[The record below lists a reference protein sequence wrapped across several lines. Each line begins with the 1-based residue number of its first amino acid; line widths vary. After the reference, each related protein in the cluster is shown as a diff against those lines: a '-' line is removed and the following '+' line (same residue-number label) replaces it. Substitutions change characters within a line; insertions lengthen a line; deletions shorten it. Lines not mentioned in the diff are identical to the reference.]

1 VRPNTALRI
10 PSLAASP
17 GTRLHYWLWGGTF
30 AAVYFL
36 IERASFLEQ
45 LDGIGIT
52 LWSPSAGASVVFL
65 LLAGV
70 RFTPFIF
77 LASVITDF
85 AIYSGPRG
93 LLAPIATSVVLAI
106 GFTGLSR
113 VLEKVWHA
121 RKVGLSRVLVFLAVV
136 PVGILLL
143 AFAYCFVLYLCGIL
157 FLDRFLIA
165 LRNFWIGNTLGIIT
179 LVPAAVSV
187 LRANADRRSLPRREL
202 VSAAIFAALLI
213 AALWIIFGLRRAHEY
228 QLFYL
233 LFIPVVWIAVR
244 AGYAGVSLAL
254 PVVHLLIVRIATMLG
269 YADYDF
275 IAFQMLMLVL
285 SATGL
290 LLGAAVTEARSSA
303 ERMRLRET
311 ELARATRQALVGATG
326 TAVAHE
332 ISQPLAATTNYL
344 HAARRMLLAPDGDR
358 RAEAAAALAKAETEA
373 RRVRETL
380 ERVREYVAS
389 GRLQLSDVDLEAVI
403 AKIVTLI
410 RHDALERGVR
420 IETSTKPYLPTVR
433 GDAIQLEQLFL
444 NLIWNAVDA
453 ASSMVTVNC
462 LQRADRL
469 VIEVQ
474 DNGPG
479 VSAAVADRLFE
490 PFESTKLNGMGLGLT
505 LVRQIVDAHAGALTW
520 SNLSSGGA
528 RFTVELRIDGP

>member
-1 VRPNTALRI
+1 
-10 PSLAASP
+10 
-17 GTRLHYWLWGGTF
+17 
-30 AAVYFL
+30 
-36 IERASFLEQ
+36 
-45 LDGIGIT
+45 
-52 LWSPSAGASVVFL
+52 
-65 LLAGV
+65 
-70 RFTPFIF
+70 
-77 LASVITDF
+77 
-85 AIYSGPRG
+85 
-93 LLAPIATSVVLAI
+93 
-106 GFTGLSR
+106 
-113 VLEKVWHA
+113 
-121 RKVGLSRVLVFLAVV
+121 
-136 PVGILLL
+136 
-143 AFAYCFVLYLCGIL
+143 
-157 FLDRFLIA
+157 
-165 LRNFWIGNTLGIIT
+165 
-179 LVPAAVSV
+179 
-187 LRANADRRSLPRREL
+187 

-213 AALWIIFGLRRAHEY
+213 AALWIIFGLRRANEY

-303 ERMRLRET
+303 ERIRRQET

-332 ISQPLAATTNYL
+332 ISQPLAATTNYI
-344 HAARRMLLAPDGDR
+344 HAARRMLFASDGDR

-403 AKIVTLI
+403 AKIVSVI
-410 RHDALERGVR
+410 SHDALERSVR
-420 IETSTKPYLPTVR
+420 IETRTRPYLPTVR
-433 GDAIQLEQLFL
+433 GDAIQLEQLLL

-453 ASSMVTVNC
+453 ASSMVSGVVTVNC
-462 LQRADRL
+462 LQRGDRL
-469 VIEVQ
+469 VIEVE
-474 DNGPG
+474 DTGPG
-479 VSAAVADRLFE
+479 VSATVADRLFE
-490 PFESTKLNGMGLGLT
+490 PFESTKHNGMGLGLT
-505 LVRQIVDAHAGALTW
+505 LVRQIVDSHAGALTW

-528 RFTVELRIDGP
+528 RFSVELRIDGPQR